1 MRILYNMRRFHF
13 IVIVS
18 LVLMVNNVNAQQEPM
33 FTQYMSNSLTMN
45 PANISINPAF
55 TGTTENLFINT
66 LTRLQWVGMEGAPK
80 TFSLTAHSPIPYEN
94 MGVGLTLITDKVGP
108 VSNTFFTLNYAY
120 RIKVFNDINLS
131 MGLKLGLNS
140 YKANLS
146 DLETIDEG
154 DDQFVNNESKTSPNL
169 GFGFFMYT
177 PKYFVGFSAPKLVQ
191 TKIDDEY
198 ATDENKLKNHYF
210 LMGGYNWQINK
221 DWMLKPSLLTRIVI
235 GAPLSNDITVQGVFQ
250 NWLGGGVM
258 YRIGDALGF
267 FIFGKVYDEINVGYG
282 YEYSLNGLAGVN
294 GGTHEILI
302 TYNLNIFKD
311 RQKKKIFRF

>member
-1 MRILYNMRRFHF
+1 MRRFHF